1 LEGKGISM
9 WDLGVG
15 RDENFM
21 VKEVTE
27 RPKPPD
33 LRFTVVQKEIKILR
47 PILRERERDRE
58 RERERERECVCV
70 CVCVYVEDKI

>member
-1 LEGKGISM
+1 M

-47 PILRERERDRE
+47 PIL
-58 RERERERECVCV
+58 CVCV
-70 CVCVYVEDKI
+70 CVCVCLCLCLCFEDKI